1 MANKEVAFKIVVD
14 TSEVGEGVEK
24 SVKSV
29 EELGAATKKTSD
41 QMKSGFKAAEQG
53 TKGLGSSIGGL
64 LKSLGLIGVA
74 MAVFEF
80 LKDIIMKNQKVADAL
95 GVAFKTIEIMMNE
108 LFKAIEPV
116 GKILKSAFENPQQA
130 IKDLISGVFN
140 RFITSLKGIG
150 VVAEGVGIQIK
161 GALTLDFDEVKRGLQ
176 QYAQGLAQVATGM
189 DVETQNRFIDG
200 IKNVGSAAIDTAS
213 KIQELTKDVKLAE
226 AQQRLLMLQYQREAE
241 IQRQIRDDV
250 SLTIAQRQEANVKI
264 GLILDKQSEEEL
276 GLFNKKKELAELELS
291 INKDSIDNQ
300 VEVIN
305 AETELADVRERI
317 TGQRS
322 EQLVNT
328 NSLIREHT
336 EALKL
341 QTEALRV
348 EAEAEAE
355 AAFKIVEAKIL
366 AEERLRAYLSE
377 RESLSREEMIQKEI
391 DDAIAAEEAKFQAAV
406 NAAQELGQLQEE
418 IDNLELARQDEL
430 FRLENEIRA
439 KWGEEQIKLEQDIAD
454 KTEAIRQGDIK
465 KQKDAAAISL
475 GAAQKE
481 TAAKIKLA
489 FDLANGISSIVSGL
503 AGQSKAAVAI
513 QKTIAI
519 AQIAVDTAQSIS
531 SAIAG
536 ATASAAATGV
546 GAVVATPVFIA
557 TQIATVLSAVG
568 QAIGVLNSANVG
580 GGSASLPNINVSAA
594 SAAPPSFNPVTTNT
608 TELGNTE
615 QAELAP
621 IQAFVVETQVT
632 GSQNNVGQIEGQAT
646 FGNPG

>member
-24 SVKSV
+24 SIKSV
-29 EELGAATKKTSD
+29 EELGDATKKTSD
-41 QMKSGFKAAEQG
+41 QMKSGFKAAEQS
-53 TKGLGSSIGGL
+53 TKGFGASIGGL

-74 MAVFEF
+74 MAVFQF
-80 LKDIIMKNQKVADAL
+80 MKDIIMKNQKVADAL
-95 GVAFKTIEIMMNE
+95 GVAFKTIEILMNE

-130 IKDLISGVFN
+130 IKDLISGAFN

-161 GALTLDFDEVKRGLQ
+161 GAFTLDFDEVKRGLHQ
-176 QYAQGLAQVATGM
+176 TAQALAQVATGM
-189 DVETQNRFIDG
+189 DIETQNKFIDG

-213 KIQELTKDVKLAE
+213 KIQSLTKDVKLAE

-250 SLTIAQRQEANVKI
+250 SLTIAQRQEANVKL

-300 VEVIN
+300 VAVIN
-305 AETELADVRERI
+305 AETEIADVRERI

-328 NSLIREHT
+328 NSLIRENT
-336 EALKL
+336 ELIKAQQAAIEAEAL
-341 QTEALRV
+341 
-348 EAEAEAE
+348 AEAEAS
-355 AAFKIVEAKIL
+355 FKIVEAKIL
-366 AEERLRAYLSE
+366 AEERLRDYLSE

-406 NAAQELGQLQEE
+406 NAAQESGQLQEE
-418 IDNLELARQDEL
+418 IDNLEIARQDEM
-430 FRLENEIRA
+430 FRIENEIRA

-454 KTEAIRQGDIK
+454 KTEAIRQADIK
-465 KQKDAAAISL
+465 KQKDATKAKIAADKL
-475 GAAQKE
+475 EKE
-481 TAAKIKLA
+481 TRIKLA

-519 AQIAVDTAQSIS
+519 AQIAVDTARSIS
-531 SAIAG
+531 SAITA
-536 ATASAAATGV
+536 ATAAAAATGP

-557 TQIATVLSAVG
+557 TQIATVLAAVG
-568 QAIGVLNSANVG
+568 QAIGVLNSAPG
-580 GGSASLPNINVSAA
+580 GGSASVPNVNVSAA

-608 TELGNTE
+608 TDLGNTN
-615 QAELAP
+615 QAELMP

-632 GSQNNVGQIEGQAT
+632 GSQNNINQIQGQAE
-646 FGNPG
+646 FGGG

>member
-29 EELGAATKKTSD
+29 EELGDATKKTSD
-41 QMKSGFKAAEQG
+41 QMKSGFKAAEQS
-53 TKGLGSSIGGL
+53 TKGFGASIGGL

-74 MAVFEF
+74 MAVFQF
-80 LKDIIMKNQKVADAL
+80 MKDIIMKNQKVADAL
-95 GVAFKTIEIMMNE
+95 GVAFKTIEILMNE

-130 IKDLISGVFN
+130 IKDLISGAFN

-161 GALTLDFDEVKRGLQ
+161 GAFTLDFDEVKRGLHQ
-176 QYAQGLAQVATGM
+176 TAQALAQVATGM
-189 DVETQNRFIDG
+189 DIETQNKFIDG

-213 KIQELTKDVKLAE
+213 KIQSLTKDVKLAE

-250 SLTIAQRQEANVKI
+250 SLTIAQRQEANVKL

-300 VEVIN
+300 VAVIN
-305 AETELADVRERI
+305 AETEIADVRERI

-328 NSLIREHT
+328 NSLIRENT
-336 EALKL
+336 ELIKAQQAAIEAEAL
-341 QTEALRV
+341 
-348 EAEAEAE
+348 AEAEAS
-355 AAFKIVEAKIL
+355 FKIVEAKIL
-366 AEERLRAYLSE
+366 AEERLRDYLSE

-406 NAAQELGQLQEE
+406 NAAQESGQLQEE
-418 IDNLELARQDEL
+418 IDNLEIARQDEM
-430 FRLENEIRA
+430 FRIENEIRA

-454 KTEAIRQGDIK
+454 KTEAIRQADIK
-465 KQKDAAAISL
+465 KQKDATKAKIAADKL
-475 GAAQKE
+475 EKE
-481 TAAKIKLA
+481 TRIKLA

-519 AQIAVDTAQSIS
+519 AQIAVDTARSIS
-531 SAIAG
+531 SAITA
-536 ATASAAATGV
+536 ATAAAAATGP

-557 TQIATVLSAVG
+557 TQIATVLAAVG
-568 QAIGVLNSANVG
+568 QAIGVLNSAPG
-580 GGSASLPNINVSAA
+580 GGSASVPNVNVSAT
-594 SAAPPSFNPVTTNT
+594 AAAAPSFNPVTTNT
-608 TELGNTE
+608 TDLGNTN
-615 QAELAP
+615 QAELMP

-632 GSQNNVGQIEGQAT
+632 GSQNNINQIQGQAE
-646 FGNPG
+646 FGGG

>member
-29 EELGAATKKTSD
+29 EELGKATKKTSD
-41 QMKSGFKAAEQG
+41 QMKSGFKAAEKG
-53 TKGLGSSIGGL
+53 TKGFGASIGGL

-80 LKDIIMKNQKVADAL
+80 MKDIIMKNQKVADAL
-95 GVAFKTIEIMMNE
+95 GVAFKTIEILMNE

-161 GALTLDFDEVKRGLQ
+161 GALTLDFDEVKRGLHQ
-176 QYAQGLAQVATGM
+176 TAQALAQVATGM
-189 DVETQNRFIDG
+189 DIETQNKFIDG

-213 KIQELTKDVKLAE
+213 KIQSLTKDVKLAE

-250 SLTIAQRQEANVKI
+250 SLTIAQRQEANVKL

-300 VEVIN
+300 VAVIN
-305 AETELADVRERI
+305 AETEIADVRERI

-328 NSLIREHT
+328 NSLIRENT
-336 EALKL
+336 ELIKAQQAAIEAEAL
-341 QTEALRV
+341 
-348 EAEAEAE
+348 AEAEAS
-355 AAFKIVEAKIL
+355 FKIVEAKIL
-366 AEERLRAYLSE
+366 AEERLRDYLSE

-406 NAAQELGQLQEE
+406 NAAQESGQLQEE
-418 IDNLELARQDEL
+418 IDNLEIARQDEM
-430 FRLENEIRA
+430 FRIENEIRA

-454 KTEAIRQGDIK
+454 KTEAIRQADIK
-465 KQKDAAAISL
+465 KQKDATKAKIDADKL
-475 GAAQKE
+475 EKE
-481 TAAKIKLA
+481 TRIKLA

-519 AQIAVDTAQSIS
+519 AQIAVDTARSIS

-536 ATASAAATGV
+536 ATAAAAATGV

-568 QAIGVLNSANVG
+568 QAIGVLILLRRWRFCKCSKC
-580 GGSASLPNINVSAA
+580 
-594 SAAPPSFNPVTTNT
+594 
-608 TELGNTE
+608 
-615 QAELAP
+615 
-621 IQAFVVETQVT
+621 
-632 GSQNNVGQIEGQAT
+632 
-646 FGNPG
+646 

>member
-1 MANKEVAFKIVVD
+1 
-14 TSEVGEGVEK
+14 
-24 SVKSV
+24 
-29 EELGAATKKTSD
+29 
-41 QMKSGFKAAEQG
+41 
-53 TKGLGSSIGGL
+53 
-64 LKSLGLIGVA
+64 
-74 MAVFEF
+74 
-80 LKDIIMKNQKVADAL
+80 
-95 GVAFKTIEIMMNE
+95 
-108 LFKAIEPV
+108 
-116 GKILKSAFENPQQA
+116 
-130 IKDLISGVFN
+130 
-140 RFITSLKGIG
+140 
-150 VVAEGVGIQIK
+150 
-161 GALTLDFDEVKRGLQ
+161 
-176 QYAQGLAQVATGM
+176 
-189 DVETQNRFIDG
+189 
-200 IKNVGSAAIDTAS
+200 
-213 KIQELTKDVKLAE
+213 
-226 AQQRLLMLQYQREAE
+226 
-241 IQRQIRDDV
+241 
-250 SLTIAQRQEANVKI
+250 
-264 GLILDKQSEEEL
+264 
-276 GLFNKKKELAELELS
+276 
-291 INKDSIDNQ
+291 
-300 VEVIN
+300 
-305 AETELADVRERI
+305 
-317 TGQRS
+317 
-322 EQLVNT
+322 
-328 NSLIREHT
+328 
-336 EALKL
+336 
-341 QTEALRV
+341 
-348 EAEAEAE
+348 
-355 AAFKIVEAKIL
+355 
-366 AEERLRAYLSE
+366 LSE

-439 KWGEEQIKLEQDIAD
+439 KWGEEQIKLEKDIAD

>member
-14 TSEVGEGVEK
+14 TSEVGEIEK
-24 SVKSV
+24 SIKSV
-29 EELGAATKKTSD
+29 EELGDATKKTSD
-41 QMKSGFKAAEQG
+41 QMKSGFKAAEQS
-53 TKGLGSSIGGL
+53 TKGFGASIGGL

-74 MAVFEF
+74 MAVFQF
-80 LKDIIMKNQKVADAL
+80 MKDIIMKNQKVADAL
-95 GVAFKTIEIMMNE
+95 GVAFKTIEILMNE

-130 IKDLISGVFN
+130 IKDLISGAFN

-161 GALTLDFDEVKRGLQ
+161 GAFTLDFDEVKRGLHQ
-176 QYAQGLAQVATGM
+176 TAQALAQVATGM
-189 DVETQNRFIDG
+189 DIETQNKFIDG

-213 KIQELTKDVKLAE
+213 KIQSLTKDVKLAE

-250 SLTIAQRQEANVKI
+250 SLTIAQRQEANVKL

-300 VEVIN
+300 VAVIN
-305 AETELADVRERI
+305 AETEIADVRERI

-328 NSLIREHT
+328 NSLIRENT
-336 EALKL
+336 ELIKAQQAAIEAEAL
-341 QTEALRV
+341 
-348 EAEAEAE
+348 AEAEAS
-355 AAFKIVEAKIL
+355 FKIVEAKIL
-366 AEERLRAYLSE
+366 AEERLRDYLSE

-406 NAAQELGQLQEE
+406 NAAQESGQLQEE
-418 IDNLELARQDEL
+418 IDNLEIARQDEM
-430 FRLENEIRA
+430 FRIENEIRA

-454 KTEAIRQGDIK
+454 KTEAIRQADIK
-465 KQKDAAAISL
+465 KQKDATKAKIAADKL
-475 GAAQKE
+475 EKE
-481 TAAKIKLA
+481 TRIKLA

-519 AQIAVDTAQSIS
+519 AQIAVDTARSIS
-531 SAIAG
+531 SAITA
-536 ATASAAATGV
+536 ATAAAAATGP

-557 TQIATVLSAVG
+557 TQIATVLAAVG
-568 QAIGVLNSANVG
+568 QAIGVLNSAPG
-580 GGSASLPNINVSAA
+580 GGSASVPNVNVSAT

-608 TELGNTE
+608 TDLGNTN
-615 QAELAP
+615 QAELMP

-632 GSQNNVGQIEGQAT
+632 GSQNNINQIQGQAE
-646 FGNPG
+646 FGGG

>member
-53 TKGLGSSIGGL
+53 TKGLGSSIGGIM
-64 LKSLGLIGVA
+64 KSLGLIAVA
-74 MAVFEF
+74 MEVFNFIKE
-80 LKDIIMKNQKVADAL
+80 LLMKNQKVADTLAI
-95 GVAFKTIEIMMNE
+95 A
-108 LFKAIEPV
+108 FKAIEVLFNQLFKAVEPLGDV
-116 GKILKSAFENPQQA
+116 LMDAFENPQQA
-130 IKDLISGVFN
+130 LKDLWETIKNLWLN
-140 RFITSLKGIG
+140 RIKGIA
-150 VVAEGVGIQIK
+150 VAAEGVGKVIKAAFELDWDGVKEGMIQY
-161 GALTLDFDEVKRGLQ
+161 GQALVQVTTGLDIEQ
-176 QYAQGLAQVATGM
+176 QDAFVNGI
-189 DVETQNRFIDG
+189 VEAGTE
-200 IKNVGSAAIDTAS
+200 AINTAS

-250 SLTIAQRQEANVKI
+250 SLTIAQRQEANVKL

-300 VEVIN
+300 VAVIN
-305 AETELADVRERI
+305 AEAEIADVRERI
-317 TGQRS
+317 TSQRS

-328 NSLIREHT
+328 NSLIRENT
-336 EALKL
+336 ELIKA
-341 QTEALRV
+341 QQAAI
-348 EAEAEAE
+348 EAEAQAE
-355 AAFKIVEAKIL
+355 ADAAYAIAEAKIAAENLLEAYL
-366 AEERLRAYLSE
+366 AERQSMSA
-377 RESLSREEMIQKEI
+377 EEMMQKEI
-391 DDAIAAEEAKFQAAV
+391 DDAIAIEAVKRQAANV
-406 NAAQELGQLQEE
+406 AASAQMADIETFAE
-418 IDNLELARQDEL
+418 IEQAFLDES
-430 FRLENEIRA
+430 FRIENEIRA

-454 KTEAIRQGDIK
+454 KTEAIRQADIK
-465 KQKDAAAISL
+465 KQKDATKAKIDADKL
-475 GAAQKE
+475 EKE
-481 TAAKIKLA
+481 TRIKLA

-519 AQIAVDTAQSIS
+519 AQIAVDTARSLS
-531 SAIAG
+531 SAITA
-536 ATASAAATGV
+536 ATAAAAATGP

-557 TQIATVLSAVG
+557 TQIATVLAAVG
-568 QAIGVLNSANVG
+568 QAIGVLNSAPG
-580 GGSASLPNINVSAA
+580 GGSASVPNVNVSAT

-608 TELGNTE
+608 TDLGNTN

-621 IQAFVVETQVT
+621 IQAFVVETQLT
-632 GSQNNVGQIEGQAT
+632 GSQNNINQIQGQAE
-646 FGNPG
+646 FGGG

>member
-53 TKGLGSSIGGL
+53 TKGLGSSIGGVI
-64 LKSLGLIGVA
+64 KSLGLIGVA

-80 LKDIIMKNQKVADAL
+80 MKDIIMKNQKVVDAL
-95 GVAFKTIEIMMNE
+95 GVAFKTIEILMNE

-200 IKNVGSAAIDTAS
+200 VKNVGSAAIDTAS
-213 KIQELTKDVKLAE
+213 KIQSLTKDVKLAE

-250 SLTIAQRQEANVKI
+250 SLTIAQRQEANVKL

-300 VEVIN
+300 VAVIN
-305 AETELADVRERI
+305 AETEIADVRERI

-328 NSLIREHT
+328 NSLIRENSELIKAQQAAIEA
-336 EALKL
+336 EAL
-341 QTEALRV
+341 
-348 EAEAEAE
+348 AEAEAS
-355 AAFKIVEAKIL
+355 FKIVEAKIL

-406 NAAQELGQLQEE
+406 NAAQESGQLQEE
-418 IDNLELARQDEL
+418 IDNLEIARQDEM
-430 FRLENEIRA
+430 FRIENEIRA
-439 KWGEEQIKLEQDIAD
+439 KWGEEQIQLEKDIAD
-454 KTEAIRQGDIK
+454 KTEAIRQADIK
-465 KQKDAAAISL
+465 KQKDATKAKIDADKRE
-475 GAAQKE
+475 KE
-481 TAAKIKLA
+481 TRIKLA

-519 AQIAVDTAQSIS
+519 AQIAVDTARSIS
-531 SAIAG
+531 SAITA
-536 ATASAAATGV
+536 ATAAAAATGP

-557 TQIATVLSAVG
+557 TQIATVLAAVG
-568 QAIGVLNSANVG
+568 QAIGVLNSAPG

-608 TELGNTE
+608 TDLGNTN
-615 QAELAP
+615 QAELMP

-632 GSQNNVGQIEGQAT
+632 GSQNNINQIQGQSE
-646 FGNPG
+646 FGGG

>member
-1 MANKEVAFKIVVD
+1 MANKEVAFKIIVD

-24 SVKSV
+24 SIQSV
-29 EELGAATKKTSD
+29 EELGDATKKTSD

-64 LKSLGLIGVA
+64 IKSLGLIGIA

-80 LKDIIMKNQKVADAL
+80 MKDIIMKNQKVADAL
-95 GVAFKTIEIMMNE
+95 GVAFKTIEILMNE

-130 IKDLISGVFN
+130 IKDLISGAFN

-161 GALTLDFDEVKRGLQ
+161 GAFTLDFDEVKRGLHQ
-176 QYAQGLAQVATGM
+176 TAQALAQVATGM
-189 DVETQNRFIDG
+189 DIETQNKFIDG

-213 KIQELTKDVKLAE
+213 KIQSLTKDVKLAE

-250 SLTIAQRQEANVKI
+250 SLTIAQRQEANVKL

-300 VEVIN
+300 VAVIN
-305 AETELADVRERI
+305 AETEIADVRERI

-328 NSLIREHT
+328 NSLIRENT
-336 EALKL
+336 ELIKA
-341 QTEALRV
+341 QQAAIEEEAQ
-348 EAEAEAE
+348 AEAE

-366 AEERLRAYLSE
+366 AEERLRDYLSE
-377 RESLSREEMIQKEI
+377 RESLSRDEMIQKEI

-406 NAAQELGQLQEE
+406 NAAQESGQLQEE
-418 IDNLELARQDEL
+418 IDNLEIARQDEM
-430 FRLENEIRA
+430 FRIENEIRA
-439 KWGEEQIKLEQDIAD
+439 KWGEEQIQLEKDIAD
-454 KTEAIRQGDIK
+454 KTEAIRQADIK
-465 KQKDAAAISL
+465 KQKDATKAKIDADKL
-475 GAAQKE
+475 EKE
-481 TAAKIKLA
+481 TRIKLA

-519 AQIAVDTAQSIS
+519 AQIAVDTARSLS
-531 SAIAG
+531 SAIAS
-536 ATASAAATGV
+536 ATAAAAATGP
-546 GAVVATPVFIA
+546 GAVVATPIFIA
-557 TQIATVLSAVG
+557 TQIATVLAAVG
-568 QAIGVLNSANVG
+568 QAIGVLNSAPG
-580 GGSASLPNINVSAA
+580 GGSASLPNVNVSAA

-615 QAELAP
+615 QAELMP

-632 GSQNNVGQIEGQAT
+632 GSQNNINQIQGQAE
-646 FGNPG
+646 FGGG

>member
-1 MANKEVAFKIVVD
+1 M
-14 TSEVGEGVEK
+14 
-24 SVKSV
+24 
-29 EELGAATKKTSD
+29 
-41 QMKSGFKAAEQG
+41 
-53 TKGLGSSIGGL
+53 
-64 LKSLGLIGVA
+64 
-74 MAVFEF
+74 
-80 LKDIIMKNQKVADAL
+80 KDIIMKNQKVADAL
-95 GVAFKTIEIMMNE
+95 GVAFKTIEILMNE

-130 IKDLISGVFN
+130 IKDLISGAFN

-161 GALTLDFDEVKRGLQ
+161 GAFTLDFDEVKRGLHQ
-176 QYAQGLAQVATGM
+176 TAQALAQVATGM
-189 DVETQNRFIDG
+189 DIETQNKFIDG

-213 KIQELTKDVKLAE
+213 KIQSLTKDVKLAE

-250 SLTIAQRQEANVKI
+250 SLTIAQRQEANVKL

-300 VEVIN
+300 VAVIN
-305 AETELADVRERI
+305 AETEIADVRERI

-328 NSLIREHT
+328 NSLIRENT
-336 EALKL
+336 ELIKAQQAAIEAEAL
-341 QTEALRV
+341 
-348 EAEAEAE
+348 AEAEAS
-355 AAFKIVEAKIL
+355 FKIVEAKIL
-366 AEERLRAYLSE
+366 AEERLRDYLSE

-406 NAAQELGQLQEE
+406 NAAQESGQLQEE
-418 IDNLELARQDEL
+418 IDNLEIARQDEM
-430 FRLENEIRA
+430 FRIENEIRA
-439 KWGEEQIKLEQDIAD
+439 KWGEEQIQLEKDIAD
-454 KTEAIRQGDIK
+454 KTEAIRQADIK
-465 KQKDAAAISL
+465 KQKDAAKAKIDADKL
-475 GAAQKE
+475 EKE
-481 TAAKIKLA
+481 TRIKLA

-519 AQIAVDTAQSIS
+519 AQIAVDTARSIS
-531 SAIAG
+531 SAITA
-536 ATASAAATGV
+536 ATAAAAATGP

-557 TQIATVLSAVG
+557 TQIATVLAAVG
-568 QAIGVLNSANVG
+568 QAIGVLNSAPG
-580 GGSASLPNINVSAA
+580 GGSASVPNVNVSAT
-594 SAAPPSFNPVTTNT
+594 AAAAPSFNPVTTNT
-608 TELGNTE
+608 TDLGNTN
-615 QAELAP
+615 QAELMP

-632 GSQNNVGQIEGQAT
+632 GSQNNINQIQGQAE
-646 FGNPG
+646 FGGG

>member
-1 MANKEVAFKIVVD
+1 MANKEVAFKIIVD

-24 SVKSV
+24 SIQSV
-29 EELGAATKKTSD
+29 EELGDATKKTSD

-64 LKSLGLIGVA
+64 IKSLGLIGIA

-80 LKDIIMKNQKVADAL
+80 MKDIIMKNQKVADAL
-95 GVAFKTIEIMMNE
+95 GVAFKTIEILMNE

-130 IKDLISGVFN
+130 IKDLISGAFN

-161 GALTLDFDEVKRGLQ
+161 GAFTLDFDEVKRGLHQ
-176 QYAQGLAQVATGM
+176 TAQALAQVATGM
-189 DVETQNRFIDG
+189 DIETQNKFIDG

-213 KIQELTKDVKLAE
+213 KIQSLTKDVKLAE

-250 SLTIAQRQEANVKI
+250 SLTIAQRQEANVKL

-300 VEVIN
+300 VAVIN
-305 AETELADVRERI
+305 AETEIADVRERI

-328 NSLIREHT
+328 NSLIRENT
-336 EALKL
+336 ELIKA
-341 QTEALRV
+341 QQAAIEEEAQ
-348 EAEAEAE
+348 AEAE

-366 AEERLRAYLSE
+366 AEERLRDYLSE
-377 RESLSREEMIQKEI
+377 RESLSRDEMIQKEI

-406 NAAQELGQLQEE
+406 NAAQESGQLQEE
-418 IDNLELARQDEL
+418 IDNLEIARQDEM
-430 FRLENEIRA
+430 FRIENEIRA
-439 KWGEEQIKLEQDIAD
+439 KWGEEQIQLEKDIAD
-454 KTEAIRQGDIK
+454 KTEAIRQADIK
-465 KQKDAAAISL
+465 KQKDAAKAKIDADKL
-475 GAAQKE
+475 EKE
-481 TAAKIKLA
+481 TRIKLA

-519 AQIAVDTAQSIS
+519 AQIAVDTARSLS
-531 SAIAG
+531 SAIAS
-536 ATASAAATGV
+536 ATAAAAATGP
-546 GAVVATPVFIA
+546 GAVVATPIFIA
-557 TQIATVLSAVG
+557 TQIATVLAAVG
-568 QAIGVLNSANVG
+568 QAIGVLNSAPG
-580 GGSASLPNINVSAA
+580 GGSASVPNVNVSAA

-608 TELGNTE
+608 TDLGNTN
-615 QAELAP
+615 QAELMP

-632 GSQNNVGQIEGQAT
+632 GSQNNINQIQGQAE
-646 FGNPG
+646 FGGG

>member
-1 MANKEVAFKIVVD
+1 MANKEVAFKIIVD

-24 SVKSV
+24 SIQSV
-29 EELGAATKKTSD
+29 EELGDATKKTSD

-64 LKSLGLIGVA
+64 IKSLGLIGVA

-80 LKDIIMKNQKVADAL
+80 MKDIIMKNQKVADAL
-95 GVAFKTIEIMMNE
+95 GVAFKTIEILMNE

-130 IKDLISGVFN
+130 IKDLISGAFN

-161 GALTLDFDEVKRGLQ
+161 GAFTLDFDEVKRGLHQ
-176 QYAQGLAQVATGM
+176 TAQALAQVATGM
-189 DVETQNRFIDG
+189 DIETQNKFIDG

-213 KIQELTKDVKLAE
+213 KIQSLTKDVKLAE

-250 SLTIAQRQEANVKI
+250 SLTIAQRQEANVKL

-300 VEVIN
+300 VAVIN
-305 AETELADVRERI
+305 AETEIADVRERI

-328 NSLIREHT
+328 NSLIRENT
-336 EALKL
+336 ELIKA
-341 QTEALRV
+341 QQAAIEEEAQ
-348 EAEAEAE
+348 AEAE

-366 AEERLRAYLSE
+366 AEERLRDYLSE

-406 NAAQELGQLQEE
+406 NAAQESGQLQEE
-418 IDNLELARQDEL
+418 IDNLEIARQDEM
-430 FRLENEIRA
+430 FRIENEIRA
-439 KWGEEQIKLEQDIAD
+439 KWGEEQIQLEKDIAD
-454 KTEAIRQGDIK
+454 KTEAIRQADIK
-465 KQKDAAAISL
+465 KQKDAAKAKIDADKL
-475 GAAQKE
+475 EKE
-481 TAAKIKLA
+481 TRIKLA

-519 AQIAVDTAQSIS
+519 AQIAVDTARSLS
-531 SAIAG
+531 SAIAS
-536 ATASAAATGV
+536 ATAAAAATGP
-546 GAVVATPVFIA
+546 GAVVATPIFIA
-557 TQIATVLSAVG
+557 TQIATVLAAVG
-568 QAIGVLNSANVG
+568 QAIGVLNSAPG
-580 GGSASLPNINVSAA
+580 GGSASLPNVNVSAA

-615 QAELAP
+615 QAELMP

-632 GSQNNVGQIEGQAT
+632 GSQNNINQIQGQAE
-646 FGNPG
+646 FGGG

>member
-24 SVKSV
+24 SIKSV
-29 EELGAATKKTSD
+29 EELGDATKKTSD

-64 LKSLGLIGVA
+64 IKSLGLIGIA

-80 LKDIIMKNQKVADAL
+80 MKDIIMKNQKVADAL
-95 GVAFKTIEIMMNE
+95 GVAFKTIEILMNE

-130 IKDLISGVFN
+130 IKDLISGAFN

-161 GALTLDFDEVKRGLQ
+161 GAFTLDFDEVKRGLHQ
-176 QYAQGLAQVATGM
+176 TAQALAQVATGM
-189 DVETQNRFIDG
+189 DIETQNKFIDG

-213 KIQELTKDVKLAE
+213 KIQSLTKDVKLAE

-250 SLTIAQRQEANVKI
+250 SLTIAQRQEANVKL

-300 VEVIN
+300 VAVIN
-305 AETELADVRERI
+305 AETEIADVRERI

-328 NSLIREHT
+328 NSLIRENT
-336 EALKL
+336 ELIKAQQAAIEAEAL
-341 QTEALRV
+341 
-348 EAEAEAE
+348 AEAEAS
-355 AAFKIVEAKIL
+355 FKIVEAKIL
-366 AEERLRAYLSE
+366 AEERLRDYLSE

-406 NAAQELGQLQEE
+406 NAAQESGQLQEE
-418 IDNLELARQDEL
+418 IDNLEIARQDEM
-430 FRLENEIRA
+430 FRIENEIRA
-439 KWGEEQIKLEQDIAD
+439 KWGEEQIQLEKDIAD
-454 KTEAIRQGDIK
+454 KTEAIRQADIK
-465 KQKDAAAISL
+465 KQKDATKAKIDADKL
-475 GAAQKE
+475 EKE
-481 TAAKIKLA
+481 TRIKLA
-489 FDLANGISSIVSGL
+489 FDLARL
-503 AGQSKAAVAI
+503 LLRFKRQ
-513 QKTIAI
+513 
-519 AQIAVDTAQSIS
+519 
-531 SAIAG
+531 
-536 ATASAAATGV
+536 
-546 GAVVATPVFIA
+546 
-557 TQIATVLSAVG
+557 
-568 QAIGVLNSANVG
+568 
-580 GGSASLPNINVSAA
+580 
-594 SAAPPSFNPVTTNT
+594 
-608 TELGNTE
+608 
-615 QAELAP
+615 
-621 IQAFVVETQVT
+621 
-632 GSQNNVGQIEGQAT
+632 
-646 FGNPG
+646 

>member
-24 SVKSV
+24 SIKSV
-29 EELGAATKKTSD
+29 EELGDATKKTSD

-53 TKGLGSSIGGL
+53 TKGLGGSIVSVIKGL
-64 LKSLGLIGVA
+64 GKIGAVL
-74 MAVFEF
+74 AVFQF
-80 LKDIIMKNQKVADAL
+80 MKDIIMKNQKVADAL
-95 GVAFKTIEIMMNE
+95 GVAFKTIEILMNE
-108 LFKAIEPV
+108 LFKAIESV

-130 IKDLISGVFN
+130 IKDLISGWFN

-189 DVETQNRFIDG
+189 DIETQNKFIDG

-213 KIQELTKDVKLAE
+213 KIQSLTKDVKLAE

-250 SLTIAQRQEANVKI
+250 SLTIAQRQEANVKL

-300 VEVIN
+300 VAVIN
-305 AETELADVRERI
+305 AETEIADVRERI

-328 NSLIREHT
+328 NSLIRENT
-336 EALKL
+336 ELIKA
-341 QTEALRV
+341 QQAAI
-348 EAEAEAE
+348 EAEALAE
-355 AAFKIVEAKIL
+355 ADAAYAIAEAKIA
-366 AEERLRAYLSE
+366 AENLLEAYLSE

-391 DDAIAAEEAKFQAAV
+391 DDAIAIEAVKRQAANV
-406 NAAQELGQLQEE
+406 AASAHMADIETFAE
-418 IDNLELARQDEL
+418 IEQAFLDES
-430 FRLENEIRA
+430 FRIENEIRA

-608 TELGNTE
+608 TDLGNTN

-632 GSQNNVGQIEGQAT
+632 GSQNNINQIEGQAT

>member
-1 MANKEVAFKIVVD
+1 MANKEVAFKIIVD

-24 SVKSV
+24 SIQSV
-29 EELGAATKKTSD
+29 EELGDATKKTSD

-64 LKSLGLIGVA
+64 IKSLGLIGIA

-80 LKDIIMKNQKVADAL
+80 MKDIIMKNQKVADAL
-95 GVAFKTIEIMMNE
+95 GVAFKTIEILMNE

-130 IKDLISGVFN
+130 IKDLISGAFN

-161 GALTLDFDEVKRGLQ
+161 GAFTLDFDEVKRGLHQ
-176 QYAQGLAQVATGM
+176 TAQALAQVATGM
-189 DVETQNRFIDG
+189 DIETQNKFIDG

-213 KIQELTKDVKLAE
+213 KIQSLTKDVKLAE

-250 SLTIAQRQEANVKI
+250 SLTIAQRQEANVKL

-300 VEVIN
+300 VAVIN
-305 AETELADVRERI
+305 AETEIADVRERI

-328 NSLIREHT
+328 NSLIRENT
-336 EALKL
+336 ELIKA
-341 QTEALRV
+341 QQAAIEEEAQ
-348 EAEAEAE
+348 AEAE

-366 AEERLRAYLSE
+366 AEERLRDYLSE
-377 RESLSREEMIQKEI
+377 RESLSRDEMIQKEI

-406 NAAQELGQLQEE
+406 NAAQESGQLQEE
-418 IDNLELARQDEL
+418 IDNLEIARQDEM
-430 FRLENEIRA
+430 FRIENEIRA
-439 KWGEEQIKLEQDIAD
+439 KWGEEQIQLEKDIAD
-454 KTEAIRQGDIK
+454 KTEAIRQADIK
-465 KQKDAAAISL
+465 KQKDAAKAKIDADKL
-475 GAAQKE
+475 EKE
-481 TAAKIKLA
+481 TRIKLA

-519 AQIAVDTAQSIS
+519 AQIAVDTARSLS
-531 SAIAG
+531 SAIAS
-536 ATASAAATGV
+536 ATAAAAATGP
-546 GAVVATPVFIA
+546 GAVVATPIFIA
-557 TQIATVLSAVG
+557 TQIATVLAAVG
-568 QAIGVLNSANVG
+568 QAIGVLNSAPG
-580 GGSASLPNINVSAA
+580 GGSASLPNVNVSAA

-615 QAELAP
+615 QAELMP

-632 GSQNNVGQIEGQAT
+632 GSQNNINQIQGQAE
-646 FGNPG
+646 FGGG

>member
-1 MANKEVAFKIVVD
+1 MANKEVAFKIIVD

-24 SVKSV
+24 SIQSV
-29 EELGAATKKTSD
+29 EELGDATKKTSD

-64 LKSLGLIGVA
+64 IKSLGLIGIA

-80 LKDIIMKNQKVADAL
+80 MKDIIMKNQKVADAL
-95 GVAFKTIEIMMNE
+95 GVAFKTIEILMNE

-130 IKDLISGVFN
+130 IKDLISGAFN

-161 GALTLDFDEVKRGLQ
+161 GAFTLDFDEVKRGLHQ
-176 QYAQGLAQVATGM
+176 TAQALAQVATGM
-189 DVETQNRFIDG
+189 DIETQNKFIDG

-213 KIQELTKDVKLAE
+213 KIQSLTKDVKLAE

-250 SLTIAQRQEANVKI
+250 SLTIAQRQEANVKL

-300 VEVIN
+300 VAVIN
-305 AETELADVRERI
+305 AETEIADVRERI

-328 NSLIREHT
+328 NSLIRENT
-336 EALKL
+336 ELIKAQQAAIEAEAL
-341 QTEALRV
+341 
-348 EAEAEAE
+348 AEAEAS
-355 AAFKIVEAKIL
+355 FKIVEAKIL
-366 AEERLRAYLSE
+366 AEERLRDYLSE

-406 NAAQELGQLQEE
+406 NAAQESGQLQEE
-418 IDNLELARQDEL
+418 IDNLEIARQDEM
-430 FRLENEIRA
+430 FRIENEIRA
-439 KWGEEQIKLEQDIAD
+439 KWGEEQIKLEKDIAD
-454 KTEAIRQGDIK
+454 KTEAIRQADIK
-465 KQKDAAAISL
+465 KQKDATKAKIDADKL
-475 GAAQKE
+475 EKE
-481 TAAKIKLA
+481 TRIKLA

-519 AQIAVDTAQSIS
+519 AQIAVDTARSLS
-531 SAIAG
+531 SAIAA
-536 ATASAAATGV
+536 ATAAAAATGP
-546 GAVVATPVFIA
+546 GAVVATPIFIA
-557 TQIATVLSAVG
+557 TQIATVLAAVG
-568 QAIGVLNSANVG
+568 QAIGVLNSAPG
-580 GGSASLPNINVSAA
+580 GGSASVPNVNVSAA

-608 TELGNTE
+608 TDLGNTN
-615 QAELAP
+615 QAELMP

-632 GSQNNVGQIEGQAT
+632 GSQNNINQIQGQAE
-646 FGNPG
+646 FGGG